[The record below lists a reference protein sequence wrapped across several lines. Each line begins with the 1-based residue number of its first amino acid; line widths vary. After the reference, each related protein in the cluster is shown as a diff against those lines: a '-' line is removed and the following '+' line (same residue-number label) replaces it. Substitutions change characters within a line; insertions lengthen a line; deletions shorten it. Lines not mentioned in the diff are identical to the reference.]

1 MKMKFTSICSA
12 LAITGALGVG
22 GAQAGTITDCY
33 LSDCAA
39 GYWGADDSNQDSDRV
54 GGLLY
59 EVKEAVVEL
68 GAGTLDITV
77 YTHFD
82 TAHSDVTGTF
92 AGRLFAGD
100 LFLSLDGWNTTDSA
114 PYENDNMDFAGRE
127 LWELVIDTD
136 TGEIYDIAGTGN
148 THIMSSND
156 FFTGAGAT
164 FRKRQEV
171 QVDAASAAGLDIG
184 TATVTT
190 STMDGSSADL
200 EWFKYS
206 IPYAV
211 VAPLFAA
218 NNTGVEGLGLHW
230 TMTCGNDV
238 IEGETAVPEPGM
250 LSLLGLGLAFL
261 GFSGRRRRA

>member
-1 MKMKFTSICSA
+1 MKTKLTSICSA
-12 LAITGALGVG
+12 LAMAGALGVG
-22 GAQAGTITDCY
+22 GAQAGVISDCY
-33 LSDCAA
+33 NSNCAA
-39 GYWGADDSNQDSDRV
+39 GYWGADDSIQNTDRI

-59 EVKEAVVEL
+59 EVKEAVVEV

-82 TAHSDVTGTF
+82 TLHSDVTGTF

-100 LFLSLDGWNTTDSA
+100 LFLSLDGWSTTDTA
-114 PYENDNMDFAGRE
+114 PYENDNMDFLGRE

-136 TGEIYDIAGTGN
+136 TGEIYNIAGTGN
-148 THIMSSND
+148 THIKSSDD
-156 FFTGAGAT
+156 FFGGSGAT

-171 QVDAASAAGLDIG
+171 QVDAASADAAGLSIG
-184 TATVTT
+184 NAGVST
-190 STMDGSSADL
+190 SVMDGGNGDL

-206 IPYAV
+206 IDYN
-211 VAPLFAA
+211 LISQLLG
-218 NNTGVEGLGLHW
+218 NDRELGLHW

-238 IEGETAVPEPGM
+238 IEGGTPVPEPGI